1 MVTGILE
8 NIVINMKGKRRDS
21 FKDSDAKYLASS
33 RTTRLSFYSYKP
45 SILIDSSLTI
55 NNSYLCFFIEEEIIN
70 FNREIYI

>member
-1 MVTGILE
+1 M
-8 NIVINMKGKRRDS
+8 INMKGKRRDS

-33 RTTRLSFYSYKP
+33 RLSFYSYKP

-55 NNSYLCFFIEEEIIN
+55 NNSYLYFFIEEEIIN